1 MPNISRS
8 KGNLAMKFGQLI
20 EYNGRN
26 IFAKNYAADET
37 GRLVAGTFLIFKK
50 ALYNLKASGQHLNF
64 NIFW

>member
-1 MPNISRS
+1 
-8 KGNLAMKFGQLI
+8 MKFGQLI

-26 IFAKNYAADET
+26 IFSKKYAANET
-37 GRLVAGTFLIFKK
+37 GNLVADTFLIFKK